1 MTKKLWH
8 RLNND
13 KLLSSLLDDERTM
26 TSDSELEIAVGHWLF
41 LTNFSHLAEQVLFA
55 RPYLLYISNGEA
67 IDSL

>member
-26 TSDSELEIAVGHWLF
+26 TSDSELEIAVGHF
-41 LTNFSHLAEQVLFA
+41 PTNFSHLAEQVLFA